1 MLEAD
6 GFATRAVAQRLRSCV
21 FGRYLD
27 TFCAKL
33 AEIGYKRLTIRQKL
47 WQVSGLARWMRR
59 SRLALGH
66 LDERSIDRFVD
77 ARRQRG
83 LTSLGFRAT
92 ALLLLEHLRAVGVV
106 RMADPPLNDSPA
118 HALLSRYEGYL
129 RRERGLTECTIVGYR
144 RFVGAYVAECL
155 DRNAPRL
162 GSLSPSDVREFL
174 LARVRR
180 LHPRQAQQMGT
191 ALRSFLRFLFLRG
204 EIATDL
210 SLSVPTVRRWQLSG
224 VPRHLATRDVERLIR
239 SCDGSSATGRRN
251 RAILLLLARLGLR
264 ACEIRSLELGDL
276 HWREG
281 EITVRG
287 KGLVHDRL
295 PLPPDVGEALAQYL
309 RKDRPRGGSRRVFIC
324 RRAPYR
330 GFGHS
335 STVTTI
341 VARAL
346 ARAGLAPPTRGAH
359 LLRHSLATTMLRRG
373 ASLSEIGQVLRHRSA
388 NTTEIYA
395 KVDFDA
401 LRAVATPWPTARGAR

>member
-1 MLEAD
+1 MLEED
-6 GFATRAVAQRLRSCV
+6 GFARPAAAQRLRSCV
-21 FGRYLD
+21 FGRHLD
-27 TFCAKL
+27 AFCAKL
-33 AEIGYKRLTIRQKL
+33 AETGYKRLTIRQKL
-47 WQVSGLARWMRR
+47 WQVTGLARWMRR

-66 LDERSIDRFVD
+66 LDERSIERFVD

-83 LTSLGFRAT
+83 RTCLGFRAT
-92 ALLLLEHLRAVGVV
+92 ALLLLEHLRAAGVV
-106 RMADPPLNDSPA
+106 RMAERARDDSPA
-118 HALLSRYEGYL
+118 SALLSRYEGYL
-129 RRERGLTECTIVGYR
+129 RRERGLTECTIAGYR
-144 RFVGAYVAECL
+144 RCVGAFVAERL
-155 DRNAPRL
+155 DRKTPRP
-162 GSLSPSDVREFL
+162 GSLCPGDVREFL

-180 LHPRQAQQMGT
+180 LDSRQAQQTGT

-204 EIATDL
+204 EIETDL
-210 SLSVPTVRRWQLSG
+210 SLAVPTVRRWQLSG
-224 VPRHLATRDVERLIR
+224 VPRHLSTRDVERLIR
-239 SCDGSSATGRRN
+239 SCGGLSATGRRN

-281 EITVRG
+281 EIIVRG

-309 RKDRPRGGSRRVFIC
+309 RDRPRGGSRRVFIC
-324 RRAPYR
+324 GRAPYR

-346 ARAGLAPPTRGAH
+346 AQAGLAPPTRGAH

-401 LRAVATPWPTARGAR
+401 LREVATPWPTARGAR